1 MYPVKNLLSILI
13 YFLIIAGLNSCNDN
27 ETNNPNVGSMQL
39 SEVKANSIP
48 LSATETNTDI
58 LVNSVF
64 TIEFNSPLDTN
75 SAKLNII
82 LINHVNEPIL
92 CNMSFEENNTSIRL
106 QSQQDLNYQ
115 TTYTLQILSGIKG
128 SASETFPGINY
139 TFSTEAGIITI
150 QSITLNGLN
159 FQKPNVLQNIPR
171 QNDTIIIRFSAP
183 LNPSTYQNSISLPGV
198 SGLSYSLSDE
208 NKQVTTLITSKLAG
222 LKKYTF
228 SISGNLTSQ
237 EGFSFTGFSNYFYTA
252 VDSTPKFPVIS
263 DDELLTLIQKQTFK
277 YFWDYAHPT
286 SGLARE
292 RLGSGDVV
300 TSGGSGFGLMA
311 ILVGIERGF
320 VTRQEGYERLNKI
333 VTFLNK
339 PTTEKFHG
347 AFPHWL
353 NGSTGKVIPFSTKD
367 NGADIV
373 ETAYL
378 MQGLLTVREYF
389 KNGSSEEQQLCDSI
403 TQLWEN
409 MEWSWFRRGNQNVLY
424 WHWSPNYGWDMN
436 MQIQGWSEC
445 LIVYALA
452 ASSPTYSIPKEV
464 YTNGWARNGAFPMK
478 NGKKFYGITLP
489 LSWDYGGPLFW
500 AHYSFLGLDPSNL
513 SDQYANY
520 WEQNVA
526 HSRIHYEYC
535 KDNPKNY
542 VSYSA
547 DCWGLT
553 ACDIPNGYAACEP
566 NNDKGVI
573 APTAAISSIAYT
585 PEESLAALRFFYY
598 VLGDKLWGE
607 YGFYD
612 SFDINNNWW
621 ARSYLAI
628 DQGPEICM
636 IENYRSALLW
646 NLFMN
651 DPEVQSG
658 LTKLGFAYK

>member
-1 MYPVKNLLSILI
+1 MKNILTYLI
-13 YFLIIAGLNSCNDN
+13 SFFLIIAGFSSCNDN
-27 ETNNPNVGSMQL
+27 DPNNPNAGTLQL
-39 SEVKANSIP
+39 SQVKANSIP
-48 LSATETNTDI
+48 LSSTENNTNI
-58 LVNSVF
+58 LVTSEF
-64 TIEFNSPLDTN
+64 TIEFNSPIDTN
-75 SAKLNII
+75 SAKLNIV
-82 LINHVNEPIL
+82 LINQMNEPTL
-92 CNMSFEENNTSIRL
+92 CLFKFEENNTTIRL
-106 QSQQDLNYQ
+106 QPLQDLNYQ
-115 TTYTLQILSGIKG
+115 TTYTIQILSGIKG
-128 SASETFPGINY
+128 SLGETFPGINY
-139 TFSTEAGIITI
+139 TLITEIGILEI
-150 QSITLNGLN
+150 QTITLNGYN
-159 FQKPNVLQNIPR
+159 FQKPNILQNISR
-171 QNDTIIIRFSAP
+171 QNDTITIQFSAP
-183 LNPSTYQNSISLPGV
+183 LNPSTYQNSISLSGV
-198 SGLSYSLSDE
+198 TGLSYSLSDE
-208 NKQVTTLITSKLAG
+208 NKQLTTIVTSELTG
-222 LKKYTF
+222 FKKYTF
-228 SISGNLTSQ
+228 NISNSLTSQ
-237 EGFSFTGFSNYFYTA
+237 DGFTFSGFSNYFYTTA
-252 VDSTPKFPVIS
+252 DSTPKFSIIS

-277 YFWDYAHPT
+277 FFWDYGHPV

-292 RLGSGDVV
+292 RTGSGDVV

-311 ILVGIERGF
+311 ILVGLERGF
-320 VTRQEGYERLNKI
+320 ITRQEGYERLDKI
-333 VTFLNK
+333 VTFLNN
-339 PTTEKFHG
+339 PQTDKFHG

-367 NGADIV
+367 NGADLV
-373 ETAYL
+373 ETSYL

-389 KNGSSEEQQLCDSI
+389 KNGSTQEQQLCDSI

-409 MEWSWFRRGNQNVLY
+409 VEWSWFRRGTQNVLY

-445 LIVYALA
+445 LIVYVMA
-452 ASSPTYSIPKEV
+452 ASSPTFGIPKEV

-478 NGKKFYGITLP
+478 NGKSFYGITLP

-500 AHYSFLGLDPSNL
+500 AHYSFLGLDPRNL
-513 SDQYANY
+513 QDQYANY

-526 HSRIHYEYC
+526 HSSINFEHC
-535 KDNPKNY
+535 KSNPKKY

-585 PEESLAALRFFYY
+585 PEESLDALQFFYY

-612 SFDINNNWW
+612 SFDVTNNWW

-646 NLFMN
+646 NLFMGN
-651 DPEVQSG
+651 TEVQNG
-658 LTKLGFAYK
+658 LTKLGFTY